1 MTDTQISPWT
11 KSPGEGVA
19 RWNGKSTYRLS
30 YAANRLREMVANRRT
45 VLRTLEEA
53 EQAQRAE
60 VAAEV
65 AKLMGDVQPEELQ
78 VRFLHTCPS
87 SPTRYCLYRSDD
99 RLCVECLVCGQPEE
113 RT

>member
-11 KSPGEGVA
+11 KSTGEGVA

-30 YAANRLREMVANRRT
+30 YASNRLRETLATRRT
-45 VLRTLEEA
+45 VLRALEEA

-60 VAAEV
+60 VAAEA
-65 AKLMGDVQPEELQ
+65 AKLMGDVKPEDLQ
-78 VRFLHTCPS
+78 VRFLHRCPN

-99 RLCVECLVCGQPEE
+99 RLCVECLICGEAEE